1 MNIMSIPIPHLC
13 VVTAADIEFKAVVS
27 RLSERD
33 YSQTDELKQC
43 RGRVGRNFV
52 TVLQSEIG
60 AHGFKEKLAAHLG
73 IVKYDALFI
82 IGLAGAL
89 SPELKTGEVIFYD
102 TCFVFRPEFGG
113 EVELPKIDQSSVC
126 DFQVSS
132 SLRQLLMEE
141 GLQCMFGA
149 GLTLDFMV
157 TTPEEKL
164 AMGESY
170 GAAAVDMESHDVIAV
185 GTQFG
190 LPVIALRVIVS
201 MRQEAIFLS
210 MPDALDLLVVC
221 VEAGLGLD
229 AAMRRVNEELTD
241 TAVELCQEITAC
253 NMQLQMGRARR
264 DVLHDLGVRTGVDD
278 VKTLVAILIQA
289 EKFGSS
295 IANAL
300 RVQSDSMR
308 IKRRQMAEEQAQKTG
323 VKIIFPLVLFIFPGI
338 FVVLVGPAAIM
349 VVRQMLNDGG

>member
-13 VVTAADIEFKAVVS
+13 VVTAAAIEFKAVAG
-27 RLSERD
+27 RLHDRD
-33 YSQTDELKQC
+33 YSEADGVNQC

-60 AHGFKEKLAAHLG
+60 AHGFQEKLAAHLSAT
-73 IVKYDALFI
+73 KYDALFI

-113 EVELPKIDQSSVC
+113 AEEAPKSEQASVC

-132 SLRQLLMEE
+132 ALRQLLMEE

-170 GAAAVDMESHDVIAV
+170 GAVAVDMESHDVIV
-185 GTQFG
+185 IGTKFG
-190 LPVIALRVIVS
+190 LPVIVLRVILD
-201 MRQEAIFLS
+201 EATQKT
-210 MPDALDLLVVC
+210 PDFNLA
-221 VEAGLGLD
+221 LD
-229 AAMRRVNEELTD
+229 AAGRMNNLKAIFSMLLRPIAAVQFFFSLSQAMKVLRRVTNIALIAEPKLLRPT
-241 TAVELCQEITAC
+241 
-253 NMQLQMGRARR
+253 RA
-264 DVLHDLGVRTGVDD
+264 
-278 VKTLVAILIQA
+278 
-289 EKFGSS
+289 
-295 IANAL
+295 
-300 RVQSDSMR
+300 
-308 IKRRQMAEEQAQKTG
+308 
-323 VKIIFPLVLFIFPGI
+323 LVLARKTWG
-338 FVVLVGPAAIM
+338 
-349 VVRQMLNDGG
+349 